1 MDKAKEKMSFG
12 LKQLTPNP
20 VDVLK
25 RKFPRLS
32 ILKAKVVSVSE
43 AGARVKISARAEIST
58 LQVDGFVPAEEYGS
72 AGAPK
77 EGQELKGVL
86 IAINS
91 ATYELVLSVKKSEDM
106 EDRKK
111 VQRIRALPR

>member
-1 MDKAKEKMSFG
+1 M
-12 LKQLTPNP
+12 
-20 VDVLK
+20 
-25 RKFPRLS
+25 
-32 ILKAKVVSVSE
+32 
-43 AGARVKISARAEIST
+43 
-58 LQVDGFVPAEEYGS
+58 DGFVSAEEYGS

-86 IAINS
+86 IAINP

-111 VQRIRALPR
+111 VQQYMRGAPTLTLGQILLENSEEEGEV